1 MARPKQAK
9 SQPASVAQVVPIPTM
24 TLEQS
29 KAYRASLHK
38 PAVKAMTEVQKREA
52 FRVFWASNKAKYGKN
67 KSLERAIW
75 LHLKSIKMDSPEQF
89 AQGLQNFG
97 LKKVK

>member
-1 MARPKQAK
+1 MAKPRTQQAK
-9 SQPASVAQVVPIPTM
+9 EQTAPVAQVQM

-29 KAYRASLHK
+29 RAYRAALHK
-38 PAVKAMTEVQKREA
+38 PVVKVMNETQKREA
-52 FRVFWASNKAKYGKN
+52 FRVFWACNKAKYGKN